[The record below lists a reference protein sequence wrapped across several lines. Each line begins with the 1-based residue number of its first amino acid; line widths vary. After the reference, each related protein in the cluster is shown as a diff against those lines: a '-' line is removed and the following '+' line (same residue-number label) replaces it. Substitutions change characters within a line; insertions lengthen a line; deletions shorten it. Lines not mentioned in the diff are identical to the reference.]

1 MRRMFRPISKQ
12 DLRQTMTVCTPNADG
27 TYSDPLA
34 IIGVQFQQTDKMT
47 DDKHR
52 SSKSGGVV
60 FVDAVNSKGA
70 FSVPVGS
77 RVCIGGHSY
86 MVREVITI
94 GDLFSRVHHWELE
107 VG

>member
-1 MRRMFRPISKQ
+1 MRKMFRPISKR
-12 DLRQTMTVCTPNADG
+12 DLKDTMTVCTPKLDG
-27 TYSDPLA
+27 TYSEPVA
-34 IIGVQFQQTDKMT
+34 IIGVQFQQTDKVS

-52 SSKSGGVV
+52 SSVSGGIV

-86 MVREVITI
+86 LVREVVTI